1 MHALCRQSSVVT
13 VKSHWCSAGTAE
25 SVASGALR
33 QALKKQGYVLGPW
46 VPGRAFFQKKGSAL
60 RNACTSCLAGIA
72 ESVASSALRQ
82 ALNKQDDVLG
92 PWVPGRDPLEDAL
105 AAYAGE
111 ALGPL
116 ILNPE
121 EISAPQITSCPCCQH
136 AKGKDHDGK
145 I

>member
-1 MHALCRQSSVVT
+1 MQNALCRQSCVVT
-13 VKSHWCSAGTAE
+13 LKKHWCSTGIAQ
-25 SVASGALR
+25 SLASSAMR
-33 QALKKQGYVLGPW
+33 QALNKQDDVLGPW
-46 VPGRAFFQKKGSAL
+46 AIGRALFRMGTAF
-60 RNACTSCLAGIA
+60 CDTDISCLAGIA

-116 ILNPE
+116 ILTPKE
-121 EISAPQITSCPCCQH
+121 LSAPQKTSCPCCRH
-136 AKGKDHDGK
+136 AMGEDPDGS